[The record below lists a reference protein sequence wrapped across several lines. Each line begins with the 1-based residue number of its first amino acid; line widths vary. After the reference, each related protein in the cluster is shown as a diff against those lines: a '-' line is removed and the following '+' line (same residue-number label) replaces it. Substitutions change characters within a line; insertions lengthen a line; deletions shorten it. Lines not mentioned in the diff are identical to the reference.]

1 MVIEKDLHKGTLA
14 KQILENEVYKETF
27 TEMEKSIFEE
37 WKHSHSEDQ
46 RNALWMMI
54 QLLPRFEATLTAAI
68 NNGAVASKE
77 LNHLNPNN
85 SRFKNY

>member
-54 QLLPRFEATLTAAI
+54 QLLPRFEATLTAAL
-68 NNGAVASKE
+68 NNAAVASEQLK
-77 LNHLNPNN
+77 HLNPKDK
-85 SRFKNY
+85 RFENY